1 MLLGVSG
8 ASAQQYTGTYTVA
21 GQGGTVTLT
30 LRHAAD
36 NQLTGTM
43 SGNGT
48 EYRVEG
54 IVEEGVAMGAI
65 TSAQSGVFFEAS
77 LDGDQLTLTL
87 VEAGA
92 GNMPDYSKTRTIVM
106 HRGAG
111 AGTPQAG
118 APGSPLAGRGRAPA
132 AATGDGLMGRW
143 ACQTG
148 QGTAQLAFVSDREL
162 VFNGERT
169 AYQVSGATIQVQG
182 DWGPVIYQ
190 YTLDGD
196 ELGVTGPDGSA
207 MRCQRQAG
215 GAATGAPAGGMEALL
230 QGPRCSYSSS
240 AGGGYSTLYKL
251 YFDGQGRFTSGTES
265 SYSGDPG
272 SAYGLSNDPNAGMY
286 RISGTSI
293 GDEIQLRFPDGSTG
307 VATVE
312 LLDDG
317 GRIRALKL
325 NGRLYAPE
333 LCE

>member
-1 MLLGVSG
+1 
-8 ASAQQYTGTYTVA
+8 
-21 GQGGTVTLT
+21 
-30 LRHAAD
+30 
-36 NQLTGTM
+36 
-43 SGNGT
+43 
-48 EYRVEG
+48 
-54 IVEEGVAMGAI
+54 
-65 TSAQSGVFFEAS
+65 
-77 LDGDQLTLTL
+77 
-87 VEAGA
+87 
-92 GNMPDYSKTRTIVM
+92 
-106 HRGAG
+106 
-111 AGTPQAG
+111 
-118 APGSPLAGRGRAPA
+118 
-132 AATGDGLMGRW
+132 
-143 ACQTG
+143 
-148 QGTAQLAFVSDREL
+148 
-162 VFNGERT
+162 
-169 AYQVSGATIQVQG
+169 
-182 DWGPVIYQ
+182 VIYQ

-196 ELGVTGPDGSA
+196 RLAVTGPDGSA